1 MHTKAAT
8 AEQLLKTLPLL
19 PGHSF
24 GFAKMNIPN
33 HRKSH
38 AFDFCNKVSVF
49 CEEKPGIG
57 NCVIGLYKLGDLSFD
72 AGGNELFGQAA
83 AKIVTSVDN
92 YPHSNV
98 LGESAPA
105 WLAFDRKVLRF
116 YAYFQEAVHEKRE
129 EQYRVRRVNIYF
141 YLEDDTIHVSEPKY
155 ANSGIPQGTLVRRHR
170 IPKGSALNGQHY
182 TISDLNVE
190 NEVTFY
196 SRTFKIVGCDQF
208 TREFLTSIHVP
219 VPSGG
224 QFPEDPYQVQ
234 RAELLGRLKATRPCA
249 PNTSLKKFLEND
261 RRVLRFYCIWDD
273 TNTVFGDVRHMVV
286 HYYLSD
292 DTVDIHESIPANSGR
307 PTNSMFLRRCRLPK
321 NKISG
326 ASNVGAKNATPESF
340 FTERDFT
347 LGAVLHLNGRTFV
360 ICDCD
365 DFTKEY
371 YRENYGL
378 DSFDPVRPSEYE
390 EHVAEELSVNQ
401 LAKAAGVGPAAFPDT
416 GSSEERKGGIKNS
429 FRTSFDGLFLRYLA
443 VLRTT
448 KQVDSDRRFVIS
460 LYLADDSVSVFEPHQ
475 RNSGILGGK
484 FLEKSKIKKPDGL
497 SFYGSSDFFIGA
509 HLTFHGH
516 TFIINSADEY
526 ALVFMS
532 QHPEEFPNFRK

>member
-1 MHTKAAT
+1 MHTKSTA

-24 GFAKMNIPN
+24 DLAKMAIPN

-57 NCVIGLYKLGDLSFD
+57 GK
-72 AGGNELFGQAA
+72 ELFGQEE
-83 AKIVTSVDN
+83 AKIITSVDN
-92 YPHSNV
+92 YPHSNA
-98 LGESAPA
+98 LGETAPA

-155 ANSGIPQGTLVRRHR
+155 ANSGIPQGTLIRRHR
-170 IPKGSALNGQHY
+170 IPKGNALNGQHY

-190 NEVTFY
+190 KEVTFY
-196 SRTFKIVGCDQF
+196 ARTFKIVGCDQF
-208 TREFLTSIHVP
+208 TREFLTSAHVP

-326 ASNVGAKNATPESF
+326 ASNVGTKNATPESF

-347 LGAVLHLNGRTFV
+347 LGAVLHLNGRPFV

-378 DSFDPVRPSEYE
+378 ASFDPVRPSDYE
-390 EHVAEELSVNQ
+390 VAIPEEPAINQ

-416 GSSEERKGGIKNS
+416 GSPEERKGGIKSS
-429 FRTSFDGLFLRYLA
+429 FRKSFDGLFLRYLA
-443 VLRTT
+443 VLKTT
-448 KQVDSDRRFVIS
+448 KQVDSDRKFVIS

-484 FLEKSKIKKPDGL
+484 FLEKSKIKKQDGL
-497 SFYGSSDFFIGA
+497 SFYASSDFYIGA
-509 HLTFHGH
+509 QLTFHGH
-516 TFIINSADEY
+516 TFIISGADEY

-532 QHPEEFPNFRK
+532 QHPEQFPSFKK